1 MFVSGRRKLKK
12 LLGFAAIVALTG
24 PASAQTPATLNDYW
38 VGNAQW
44 DFVRKWTPVNS
55 GAMSNVSSHISVVNG
70 TWYMFVREFVN
81 GGATCTSEKT
91 KGIHQLGMRAYR
103 SDDKGATW
111 TQASQLSLAPR
122 PGADYSCQATDGDAY
137 YDADQNKWRFLFQC
151 LNDDNVYQGCYAERA
166 GADPMGPFDSN
177 PQYGEPAPERKTA
190 VIRSGALWGP
200 ICYGNEL
207 SGCYGIR
214 VAEEGTFNI
223 FRKDA
228 SGYFWVAFHGYDGR
242 NGYRSI
248 AKTTDFRTWVA
259 GNVSLGVPDGPTMSA
274 RDAVNWKE
282 SWAGGNIGAG
292 AGSIVETGG
301 YTYQVVEF
309 ADRNLACTANQRW
322 DIGLFR
328 TTNVASTT
336 WGQPSV
342 PNPMVLSSLAVEN
355 GVIRPCNVQ
364 YAQLFI
370 DKSTTPHVTYLKYGR
385 ETSDQNYHG
394 TYLYRLNASHNILK
408 NANLRSGDVT
418 NWQRLPASPAP
429 NYTVY
434 RFPNNS
440 PDGTQY
446 LATNCGTW
454 TSACPAGSSFFQD
467 VSVAAYSG
475 RTFTFGGQFATDA
488 GHSGSASL
496 ALWQMDAYNNVLK
509 SDSVPIAV
517 SGADYVRIQSP
528 TLTLLAATKKVRYQF
543 YHGTQGITYRA
554 ANMFVNVN

>member
-1 MFVSGRRKLKK
+1 MRILFQKKVVK
-12 LLGFAAIVALTG
+12 LLGGIVMSTLAG
-24 PASAQTPATLNDYW
+24 CAFAQTPATLNDYW
-38 VGNAQW
+38 SGNAQW

-55 GAMSNVSSHISVVNG
+55 GAMSNVSSHISIVNG

-81 GGATCTSEKT
+81 GGVQCTSAKT
-91 KGIHQLGMRAYR
+91 QGISQLGMRAYR
-103 SDDKGATW
+103 STDKGMTW
-111 TQASQLSLAPR
+111 TQASELSLAPR

-166 GADPMGPFDSN
+166 GSDPMGRFDSN
-177 PQYGEPAPERKTA
+177 PAPGESAPDRRMA
-190 VIRSGALWGP
+190 VIRPNALWGP
-200 ICYGNEL
+200 ICANEG
-207 SGCYGIR
+207 SGCYGYPI
-214 VAEEGTFNI
+214 VDEGTFNI
-223 FRKDA
+223 FRKDS

-248 AKTTDFRTWVA
+248 AKTTDFRTWIA
-259 GNVSLGVPDGPTMSA
+259 GDASLGVPAGPTMSA
-274 RDAVNWKE
+274 RDAIYWKE
-282 SWAGGNIGAG
+282 SWSGGNIGAG
-292 AGSIVETGG
+292 AGSIVENGG

-309 ADRNLACTANQRW
+309 ADKSLACTANQRW
-322 DIGLFR
+322 DLGLFR

-336 WGQPSV
+336 WEQPPV

-355 GVIRPCNVQ
+355 GVVRPCNVQ

-370 DKSTTPHVTYLKYGR
+370 DTSVSPNVTYMKYGR

-408 NANLRSGDVT
+408 NGNLRTGDVA

-446 LATNCGTW
+446 LATNCGSF
-454 TSACPAGSSFFQD
+454 SAACAAGSSFYQD
-467 VSVAAYSG
+467 VSTAGFGG

-496 ALWQMDAYNNVLK
+496 ALWQMDASNNVLK
-509 SDSVPIAV
+509 SDSIPVSV
-517 SGADYVRIQSP
+517 SGTDYVKVQSP
-528 TLTLLAATKKVRYQF
+528 TLMLLAATRKVRYQF
-543 YHGTQGITYRA
+543 YHGTPGITYRA
-554 ANMFVNVN
+554 ANMFVNMN